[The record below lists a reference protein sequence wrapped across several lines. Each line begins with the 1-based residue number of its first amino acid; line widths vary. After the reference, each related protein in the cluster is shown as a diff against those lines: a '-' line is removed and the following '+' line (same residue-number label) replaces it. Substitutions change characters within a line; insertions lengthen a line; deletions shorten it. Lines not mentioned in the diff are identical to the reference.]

1 MSTRQG
7 GHSAIE
13 IEAVEQPGQEIEVER
28 KRKRKEGKRDRDRDA
43 QRREIGLMVS
53 K

>member
-1 MSTRQG
+1 MSNRQG

-13 IEAVEQPGQEIEVER
+13 IEALVQLGQEIEVER
-28 KRKRKEGKRDRDRDA
+28 KRKGKTEKRDRDRVRK
-43 QRREIGLMVS
+43 RREIGLLAS

>member
-1 MSTRQG
+1 MSNRQG

-13 IEAVEQPGQEIEVER
+13 IEALVQLGQEIEVER
-28 KRKRKEGKRDRDRDA
+28 KRKGKREKRDRDRVRK
-43 QRREIGLMVS
+43 RREIGLLVS